1 MLPRREDEEWS
12 LRPHA
17 ERDYKNADEERFF
30 ERIENPRPVTDAM
43 RDLVKDVG
51 RYLKDRD

>member
-1 MLPRREDEEWS
+1 MLPRKEDEEWS

-17 ERDYKNADEERFF
+17 ERDYRNEDEKRFF

-51 RYLKDRD
+51 KYLKPRH

>member
-17 ERDYKNADEERFF
+17 DRDYRNADEERFF
-30 ERIENPRPVTDAM
+30 ERIENPRPVTVAM
-43 RDLVKDVG
+43 RDLIKDVG